1 MQIVLCGDRADVVDD
16 HVLDQDQAVQYIVIG
31 KLLFFEADHAAQI
44 VFGVKDDE
52 RWPNFLLNALREK

>member
-16 HVLDQDQAVQYIVIG
+16 HALDQDQAVQYIVVG
-31 KLLFFEADHAAQI
+31 KLLVFEADHAAQM

-52 RWPNFLLNALREK
+52 VQVAQFLAQRA